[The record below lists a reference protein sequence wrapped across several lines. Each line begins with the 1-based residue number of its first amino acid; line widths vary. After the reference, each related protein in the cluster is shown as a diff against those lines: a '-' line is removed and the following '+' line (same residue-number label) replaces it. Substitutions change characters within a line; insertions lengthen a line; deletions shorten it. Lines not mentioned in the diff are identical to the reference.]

1 MPTSVPLV
9 MNRLAAVW
17 RRLWTFRSV
26 GRSFA
31 RFRFRS
37 LYDYFIAGCFDCV
50 AANVDAA
57 FGIVDVL
64 PFERAALAAP
74 HSGRDDELE
83 VGFVQDAHGFQVSV
97 KPNRAWTGM
106 RQ

>member
-1 MPTSVPLV
+1 M
-9 MNRLAAVW
+9 
-17 RRLWTFRSV
+17 
-26 GRSFA
+26 
-31 RFRFRS
+31 
-37 LYDYFIAGCFDCV
+37 
-50 AANVDAA
+50 DAA